1 MASHSFT
8 RGMAIEEDDL
18 LVVARAITMR
28 SPLPATESVRAARLR
43 ALALVAAHL
52 GRTLSTYARH
62 ALVNCQGTAGASD
75 IDSDTRLLVE
85 ALRVF
90 SVEVESISSTYA
102 DALPPDTQN
111 RPDKAPQS
119 HVTMNAPMS
128 PRSAGRGNAVARSLP
143 H

>member
-1 MASHSFT
+1 MASQSAPPV
-8 RGMAIEEDDL
+8 MAIVEDDL

-28 SPLPATESVRAARLR
+28 SPLPATESARAARLR

-62 ALVNCQGTAGASD
+62 ALVNCQGTVGASD
-75 IDSDTRLLVE
+75 VESDTRLLVE

-90 SVEVESISSTYA
+90 SVEVESISRSYA
-102 DALPPDTQN
+102 EALPSDS
-111 RPDKAPQS
+111 RGD
-119 HVTMNAPMS
+119 PM
-128 PRSAGRGNAVARSLP
+128 SLP